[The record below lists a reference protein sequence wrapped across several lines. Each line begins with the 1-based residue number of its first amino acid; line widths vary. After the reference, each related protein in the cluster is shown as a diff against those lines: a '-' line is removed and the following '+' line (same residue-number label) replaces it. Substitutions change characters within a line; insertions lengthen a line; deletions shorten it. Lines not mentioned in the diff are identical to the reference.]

1 MTVEVQRR
9 EETISVLIP
18 VLNGEKFIREALDS
32 VLAQLL
38 ASEIIVIDNGS
49 TDGTLEVIDHYVHID
64 PRVKL
69 LQCSEKGVSKALNTG
84 LANANG
90 TLIARLDADDKMSL
104 DRLEKQLKVME
115 ENPDLAL
122 VSSQIA
128 YMNSEGI
135 EIGRSRYP
143 VGNLTLLNHFVFRNP
158 IAHPSVMFRKD
169 SAEKVGNYRTEFE
182 GCEDLDLWI
191 RILRHGK
198 IFSMSD
204 FLTYYR
210 VHENQIT
217 VRSNLYDKELH
228 LRILYLKELF
238 RLPLNLS
245 LFSILQL
252 FRIIDLFLMR
262 SRVVSQLRRKIKS
275 RIGK

>member
-1 MTVEVQRR
+1 MTVEVERS

-32 VLAQLL
+32 VLAQSL

-84 LANANG
+84 LVNANG

-115 ENPDLAL
+115 ENPDFAL
-122 VSSQIA
+122 VSSQIF
-128 YMNSEGI
+128 YMNSDGI
-135 EIGRSRYP
+135 EIGKSRYP

-158 IAHPSVMFRKD
+158 VAHPSVMFRKD

-217 VRSNLYDKELH
+217 VRSNLYDNELH
-228 LRILYLKELF
+228 LRFLYLKELF

-262 SRVVSQLRRKIKS
+262 SRVVAQLRRKIKS